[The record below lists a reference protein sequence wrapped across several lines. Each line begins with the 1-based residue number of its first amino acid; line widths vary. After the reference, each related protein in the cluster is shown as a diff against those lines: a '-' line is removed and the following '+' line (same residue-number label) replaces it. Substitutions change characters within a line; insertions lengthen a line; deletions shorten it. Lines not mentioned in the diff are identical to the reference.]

1 MPEITLEGT
10 SKSIELAS
18 CKAGEFSIVWDQ
30 ALRYLQAASDE
41 DCSEIAEEVV
51 STWLSRDGKSNIDPT
66 SLTMDDIWS
75 ILQAKA
81 GRAKAPV
88 LAKLPEI
95 AAEAVGFFGQNGL
108 APVIQAMES
117 TITQTGDDT

>member
-1 MPEITLEGT
+1 MPEIRLEGT
-10 SKSIELAS
+10 NKSIELAS
-18 CKAGEFSIVWDQ
+18 CKAGEFSLVWDQ

-41 DCSEIAEEVV
+41 GCAEIAAEIV
-51 STWLSRDGKSNIDPT
+51 STWLSRDGKSNIDPAD
-66 SLTMDDIWS
+66 LTMDDVWS
-75 ILQAKA
+75 ILMAKA

-108 APVIQAMES
+108 GQAIQAMEM